1 MALPVRL
8 TESGLTKERQ
18 NKLKDSH
25 SFGVDDPEYEVFKK
39 GSTFYISKRS
49 DCCGPPAT
57 TPKQIEEE
65 VPKVRRAVSKK
76 NQVAISGQELLE
88 QYANLKKMLLDEKRK
103 RQKIKTKLNSLHA
116 DIYKE
121 PAEKKSEENLKPDE
135 DLEQEISPTFVL
147 KTRRR

>member
-1 MALPVRL
+1 MTLPVRL

-25 SFGVDDPEYEVFKK
+25 NFGFDDPEYEIFKK

-49 DCCGPPAT
+49 DTPAS

-88 QYANLKKMLLDEKRK
+88 QYADLKKMLLDEKRK
-103 RQKIKTKLNSLHA
+103 RQKIKTKLNSLHS

-121 PAEKKSEENLKPDE
+121 SVVSDKKSEENLKLDE
-135 DLEQEISPTFVL
+135 DPDQEVTPIFVL
-147 KTRRR
+147 SNRRR